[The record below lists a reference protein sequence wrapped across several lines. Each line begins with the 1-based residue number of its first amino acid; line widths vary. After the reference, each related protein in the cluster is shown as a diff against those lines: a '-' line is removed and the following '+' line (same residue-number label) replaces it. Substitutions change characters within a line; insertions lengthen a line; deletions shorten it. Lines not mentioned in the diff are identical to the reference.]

1 MVNQKENKKTVTVK
15 LNGETFSVKKGT
27 PILEIIKERKE
38 ELLKNKKVVAA
49 EINGNLVD
57 LYAPINNDAEIKLI
71 PINSEKGLHIL
82 RHSAAHLLANA
93 VTELYPTAKPTIGP
107 PTEDGFFY
115 DFDMPDI
122 TEEDLKKIEQKMKEL
137 AKKNLPIRRKD
148 LPKEELIKLYQGKN
162 EYKVYMIEHKVEDGT
177 ASAIYEQGN
186 FFDLCRGP
194 HVPST
199 GYIKAFKLA
208 KLSKAYW
215 LGDAKNKQLT
225 RIYGYCFPT
234 KDELKAY
241 LKRLEEAEKR
251 QHQKLGRQLDLFFFN
266 EVSPGSPFFY
276 PRGAIIYNELLSFL
290 RKEYFKRG
298 YEEVITPQVYKKI
311 LWETSKHWTHYRENM
326 FLTEAPDGSEAGLK
340 PMNCPGHILMYKT
353 KKHSYR
359 ELPIRYADF
368 GVLHRKEL
376 TGTLQGLFRVIKFSQ
391 DDSHIFCRVDQVKS
405 EIKNLLEFINYIYK
419 DVFGFDYHIEFST
432 KPEKAAGPPEVWEKA
447 EAMIEEALRENNI
460 DFKINPGDG
469 AFYGPKIDFHLV
481 DALGRTHQCGTIQL
495 DFVQPLNFDVTYTTE
510 NNTEER
516 VVIIHRAILGSIERF
531 MGIMIEHFAGKFP
544 VWLSPVQVRVMN
556 ITDAV
561 SDYCKD
567 VHQKL
572 RAHWIRADLDI
583 SNNTLNKKVRIAQK
597 EYIPYMIII
606 GNKEKDQNKISIRD
620 RTGKQYNFIDLDAFI
635 KEIKQKIDTYD
646 RDISLSF

>member
-266 EVSPGSPFFY
+266 EVSPGAPFFY
-276 PRGAIIYNELLSFL
+276 PRGTIIYNELLSFL

-340 PMNCPGHILMYKT
+340 PMN
-353 KKHSYR
+353 
-359 ELPIRYADF
+359 
-368 GVLHRKEL
+368 
-376 TGTLQGLFRVIKFSQ
+376 
-391 DDSHIFCRVDQVKS
+391 
-405 EIKNLLEFINYIYK
+405 
-419 DVFGFDYHIEFST
+419 
-432 KPEKAAGPPEVWEKA
+432 
-447 EAMIEEALRENNI
+447 
-460 DFKINPGDG
+460 
-469 AFYGPKIDFHLV
+469 
-481 DALGRTHQCGTIQL
+481 
-495 DFVQPLNFDVTYTTE
+495 
-510 NNTEER
+510 
-516 VVIIHRAILGSIERF
+516 
-531 MGIMIEHFAGKFP
+531 
-544 VWLSPVQVRVMN
+544 
-556 ITDAV
+556 
-561 SDYCKD
+561 
-567 VHQKL
+567 
-572 RAHWIRADLDI
+572 
-583 SNNTLNKKVRIAQK
+583 
-597 EYIPYMIII
+597 
-606 GNKEKDQNKISIRD
+606 
-620 RTGKQYNFIDLDAFI
+620 
-635 KEIKQKIDTYD
+635 
-646 RDISLSF
+646 